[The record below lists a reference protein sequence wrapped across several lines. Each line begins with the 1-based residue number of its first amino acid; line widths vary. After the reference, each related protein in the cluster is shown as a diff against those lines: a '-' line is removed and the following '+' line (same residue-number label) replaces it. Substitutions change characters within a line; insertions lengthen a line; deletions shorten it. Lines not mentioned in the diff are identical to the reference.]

1 MRRDHRPYWAARSW
15 VRLQQAW
22 ARHFLEPQLESL
34 GEGALFLR
42 PWHVRLH
49 GPRIRL
55 GRFAHVIGARG
66 QPVSLCT
73 WDADGARGSIEL
85 GDHCLICPGVR
96 VTAAGPVSI
105 GDGCM
110 LAAEVAISD
119 ADWHDLHDRTRAVG
133 TTRPVRLERNVWV
146 GERATITK
154 GVTIGE
160 NAIVGAAAVV
170 TADVPANAI
179 AAGNPARVV
188 RRLDPARPMTSRAE
202 LFRGDARQVDA
213 ENAYV
218 MLCALEGNSLAGW
231 LRSLLAP
238 RRGD

>member
-1 MRRDHRPYWAARSW
+1 MRRDHRPYWLARSW
-15 VRLQQAW
+15 VKLQQAW

-34 GEGALFLR
+34 GEGSLFLR
-42 PWHVRLH
+42 PWHVRIH

-66 QPVSLCT
+66 HPVSLCT
-73 WDADGARGSIEL
+73 WDADGGRGSIEI

-96 VTAAGPVSI
+96 LTAAGAISI
-105 GDGCM
+105 GDGSM
-110 LAAEVAISD
+110 LAAEAVISD
-119 ADWHDLHDRTRAVG
+119 ADWHDIHDRTRAVG
-133 TTRPVRLERNVWV
+133 ATRPVRLARNVWI

-154 GVTIGE
+154 GVTNGE
-160 NAIVGAAAVV
+160 NAIVGAGAVV
-170 TADVPANAI
+170 ASDVPANAI

-188 RRLDPARPMTSRAE
+188 RRLDPSRRVVTRAE
-202 LFRGDARQVDA
+202 LFRGDARRIEA

-218 MLCALEGNSLAGW
+218 MLCALRGNGLLGW
-231 LRSLLAP
+231 LRSLIAP